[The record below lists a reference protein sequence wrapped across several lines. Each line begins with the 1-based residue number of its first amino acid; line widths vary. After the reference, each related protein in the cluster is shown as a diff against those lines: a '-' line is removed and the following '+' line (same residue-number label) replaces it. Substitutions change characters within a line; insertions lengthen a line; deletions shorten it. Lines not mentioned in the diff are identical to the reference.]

1 MNMKKC
7 LKVALGTGIFLL
19 DQSDRARK
27 NVRKRVGDQVDDP
40 RDFAQD
46 SYQVAADRIG
56 KVADTIRGHDDHR
69 VFWSVIRFAFGLG
82 VGIGVGLL
90 VAPANGEETRTKVA
104 EKAQEFAGNV
114 RQRFASSELRATG
127 TVTEFTG

>member
-1 MNMKKC
+1 MDMKKF
-7 LKVALGTGIFLL
+7 LKVALGTSLFIL

-27 NVRKRVGDQVDDP
+27 NVRERVGNQVDDL
-40 RDFAQD
+40 RDVAQAN
-46 SYQVAADRIG
+46 YQVAADRIG
-56 KVADTIRGHDDHR
+56 RVADTIRGYDDHR
-69 VFWSVIRFAFGLG
+69 ALWNVVRFAFGLG

-114 RQRFASSELRATG
+114 RQRFGSSDLRATG
-127 TVTEFTG
+127 TGD